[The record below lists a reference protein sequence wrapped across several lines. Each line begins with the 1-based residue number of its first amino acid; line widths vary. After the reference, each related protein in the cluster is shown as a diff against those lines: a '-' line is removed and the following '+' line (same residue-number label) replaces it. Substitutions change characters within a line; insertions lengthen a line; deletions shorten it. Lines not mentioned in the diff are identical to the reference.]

1 MDDLRRW
8 EKAPVIGLFAA
19 QGAYVWRWYVGDAAT
34 MPAIVVAIAGICA
47 VAAIDGAMVA
57 TVMGM
62 RQGRRS
68 RASVAAIVVTAMF
81 GALVALDLYGAVGG
95 ISAWLHAGFA
105 LTIVCYLLHLAAP
118 MRVSADAVTQ
128 AQHAAAQAKALAAQH
143 ADDAAQLR
151 QALTQAEQSAAQ
163 ALEQARQRGEAVTQA
178 TAEADAAARRLA
190 QTEQALTRA
199 QAERD
204 AARAEADA
212 ISVEIGGKA
221 YTTRQIAAALDVSE
235 PTLRRK
241 LARGG
246 AGVAQA
252 AD

>member
-1 MDDLRRW
+1 MTDTLKWW
-8 EKAPVIGLFAA
+8 EKLPIVGLMAS
-19 QGAYVWRWYVGDAAT
+19 QGLYVWLWYTHMQAWPLVTALAG
-34 MPAIVVAIAGICA
+34 VAA

-57 TVMGM
+57 TVAGM
-62 RQGRRS
+62 RSGRRS
-68 RASVAAIVVTAMF
+68 RWSAAAIFVTAAF
-81 GALVALDLYGAVGG
+81 GAGAALNLYGALEFAA
-95 ISAWLHAGFA
+95 AWLHAGFA

-118 MRVSADAVTQ
+118 MRVSTDAVTQ

-151 QALTQAEQSAAQ
+151 RTLAETEFAAAQ

-190 QTEQALTRA
+190 QTEQALTQA
-199 QAERD
+199 QRERD

-235 PTLRRK
+235 PTLRRR
-241 LARGG
+241 LARSG